1 MTTDAYAAGTQTR
14 RLQLLLLLLILWD
27 ALALVAEL
35 SFGGPL
41 FETSGDDIG
50 GVLAGRGSFGGA
62 AAVLLL
68 AYVYALARGPLRHRG
83 VLWLGV
89 LEQAATGLFSAFHVA
104 VGDMDVEAAIVPIV
118 VSGALF
124 VLLLLNMP
132 RQTVS

>member
-1 MTTDAYAAGTQTR
+1 MTTGAPAAETQTR
-14 RLQLLLLLLILWD
+14 RLQLLLLVLIFWD
-27 ALALVAEL
+27 ALALAAEV

-41 FETSGDDIG
+41 FKISGDKIG

-62 AAVLLL
+62 ALVFLL
-68 AYVYALARGPLRHRG
+68 AYVYGLVRNPLRHRG

-89 LEQAATGLFSAFHVA
+89 LEQAGAALFSAFHVL
-104 VGDMDVEAAIVPIV
+104 VGDMGVEAGIVPIV

-132 RQTVS
+132 RQVTS